1 LSDQRINLTAVTLD
15 DKGKKVLLSLLGGD
29 TDSRCAQPLYDHAL
43 ALGAKFLLI
52 EEPYIDRD
60 YSADFVAFYSSVF
73 KTYPRH
79 TKRLHLFQQDA
90 SGLFAENFVQQAAAT
105 SEEYGYLGFVVIR
118 PIRQGPVGRTMLPF
132 PEFGPK
138 LIVRRAARSKVDAHL
153 LATQFEAKGAPFIQQ
168 DRRIG
173 ACAQAAIW
181 MASRPIHERHRQS
194 SWHSISQITK
204 FATTPTDADLS
215 QSLPH
220 GSSGLNPLH
229 ITRALR
235 AMGHQPLCD
244 IFEHVAGS
252 KRGETAKDESAEP
265 AEAADDL
272 DQEKS
277 IEVLLRY
284 LDSGL
289 PVILGLL
296 PHEKEPDG
304 HAITAVGYVEDP
316 GSAIRPGSGYERFVR
331 AILVHDDQRGPY
343 RLLPVSADDIEHLP
357 GDRLLRALDSK
368 VLTVEDAVSHIFVP
382 LSQRVFLIADYAN
395 IIAWDFLER
404 QVNDLRAKLI
414 SDIDA
419 EVPSA
424 ADTLRA
430 FCDDFSAG
438 RIIRR
443 TYLTTAGRYRHHL
456 ARTSAP
462 EDLKVKAIARTLP
475 HFVYVTELIR
485 EDAIPDEDG
494 ARPIIGH
501 LVFNATS
508 STDPNADLLFAHI
521 PHLAFERNI
530 NAEAGCAEDPD
541 QTITLVREHIAYA
554 QRTRT

>member
-1 LSDQRINLTAVTLD
+1 LSDQRINLKAVTLD
-15 DKGKKVLLSLLGGD
+15 EKGKKVLLTLLGGD
-29 TDSRCAQPLYDHAL
+29 TDSRCARPMFDHIVG
-43 ALGAKFLLI
+43 LGANFLLI

-60 YSADFVAFYSSVF
+60 YSADFVAFYSSAF
-73 KTYPRH
+73 KSYPRH
-79 TKRLHLFQQDA
+79 TQRLHLFEKDA
-90 SGLFAENFVQQAAAT
+90 SGLFAEDFAQQAAT
-105 SEEYGYLGFVVIR
+105 KSDKYGYLGFVVVR
-118 PIRQGPVGRTMLPF
+118 PIRQGPIGRTMLPF
-132 PEFGPK
+132 PDLGPK
-138 LIVRRAARSKVDAHL
+138 LIVRRASRSKVDTHL
-153 LATQFEAKGAPFIQQ
+153 LATELEAKGAPFIQQ

-194 SWHSISQITK
+194 AWHSISQITK

-244 IFEHVAGS
+244 IFEHVAGGKIEAS
-252 KRGETAKDESAEP
+252 QSADPAQLGDEA
-265 AEAADDL
+265 

-289 PVILGLL
+289 PVILGLP
-296 PHEKEPDG
+296 PHGKEPDG

-316 GSAIRPGSGYERFVR
+316 GSAIRAGSGYERFVR

-343 RLLPVSADDIEHLP
+343 RLLPVTEDDIGHLP
-357 GDRLLRALDSK
+357 EDRLLRAQDEE
-368 VLTVEDAVSHIFVP
+368 VLTVEKVVSHIFVP

-404 QVNDLRAKLI
+404 QVEDLRAQLI
-414 SDIDA
+414 ADIVAQVPDA
-419 EVPSA
+419 G
-424 ADTLRA
+424 DTLNA
-430 FCDDFSAG
+430 FCDDFCAG
-438 RIIRR
+438 RVIRR
-443 TYLTTAGRYRHHL
+443 TYLTTAGRYRHYL
-456 ARTSAP
+456 ARTAVP
-462 EDLKVKAIARTLP
+462 DDLKVKAISRTLP
-475 HFVYVTELIR
+475 HFIYVTELIN
-485 EDAIPDEDG
+485 EDARPDQNG

-530 NAEAGCAEDPD
+530 NAASGCAADPD
-541 QTITLVREHIAYA
+541 QMITLVREHVPYA
-554 QRTRT
+554 QRLRT